1 MARRAP
7 AVERSIAVLNFLAAH
22 PGERYT
28 LSEIARHVSLNKA
41 TLHALLAAL
50 TGGGYLVRD
59 GEKKTYGLGPSLI
72 ALGNSALATLPAAD
86 FAVPEMKALS
96 DELGL
101 DCVASAA
108 IHDEIVILARAGAQ
122 RPFGI

>member
-22 PGERYT
+22 PGERFT
-28 LSEIARHVSLNKA
+28 LSEVARSLHLNKA
-41 TLHALLAAL
+41 TLHALLSAM
-50 TGGGYLVRD
+50 TESGYLVRD
-59 GEKKTYGLGPSLI
+59 PAQKSYGLGPALI
-72 ALGNSALATLPAAD
+72 ALGNSALGTYPAAD
-86 FAVPEMKALS
+86 YAVPEMQGLS

-108 IHDEIVILARAGAQ
+108 IHDEIVILDRKSVV
-122 RPFGI
+122 